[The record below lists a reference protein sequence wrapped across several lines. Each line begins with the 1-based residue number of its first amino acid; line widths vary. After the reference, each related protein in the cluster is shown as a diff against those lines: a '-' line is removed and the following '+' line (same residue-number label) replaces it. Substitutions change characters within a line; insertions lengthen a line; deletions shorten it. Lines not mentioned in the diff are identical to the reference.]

1 MQERFR
7 QDAGATKKVR
17 TTRTKES
24 AHLWKTK
31 VGHRETEGEF
41 GRKTATLKAKGA
53 APTREGCRQD
63 AGATKTFGA
72 SKAMAVANFRSKF
85 GSPEER
91 NRLAQF
97 YASLTEGELQQ
108 LAREGTSLTE
118 EARAA
123 LALEMSKRGMAV
135 DSSDLARDA
144 EDSPAERG
152 RPEMRDLLTIRQF
165 RDLPEALLAKS
176 ALESAGIECFLG
188 DDNLIRMDWLWSN
201 LLGGIKLRV
210 RQEDAIVA
218 SRLLEGGG
226 ASETDAENSNK

>member
-1 MQERFR
+1 
-7 QDAGATKKVR
+7 
-17 TTRTKES
+17 
-24 AHLWKTK
+24 
-31 VGHRETEGEF
+31 
-41 GRKTATLKAKGA
+41 
-53 APTREGCRQD
+53 
-63 AGATKTFGA
+63 
-72 SKAMAVANFRSKF
+72 MAVANFRSKF

-97 YASLTEGELQQ
+97 YAALTDGELQQ

-123 LALEMSKRGMAV
+123 LALEMSRRGMTVEA
-135 DSSDLARDA
+135 SDLARGA
-144 EDSPAERG
+144 EDSTPRA

-176 ALESAGIECFLG
+176 VLDSAGIECFLG

-226 ASETDAENSNK
+226 AEGDLDGSQK

>member
-1 MQERFR
+1 M
-7 QDAGATKKVR
+7 T
-17 TTRTKES
+17 
-24 AHLWKTK
+24 
-31 VGHRETEGEF
+31 
-41 GRKTATLKAKGA
+41 
-53 APTREGCRQD
+53 
-63 AGATKTFGA
+63 
-72 SKAMAVANFRSKF
+72 VANFRSKF

-97 YASLTEGELQQ
+97 YAALTDGELQQ
-108 LAREGTSLTE
+108 LARESTSLTE
-118 EARAA
+118 EARTA
-123 LALEMSKRGMAV
+123 LASEISRRGVAV
-135 DSSDLARDA
+135 DASDLTTDA
-144 EDSPAERG
+144 EDLAAPRG

-218 SRLLEGGG
+218 SRLLEGGDASGG
-226 ASETDAENSNK
+226 ADSEK

>member
-1 MQERFR
+1 
-7 QDAGATKKVR
+7 
-17 TTRTKES
+17 
-24 AHLWKTK
+24 
-31 VGHRETEGEF
+31 
-41 GRKTATLKAKGA
+41 
-53 APTREGCRQD
+53 
-63 AGATKTFGA
+63 
-72 SKAMAVANFRSKF
+72 MALANFRSKF

-123 LALEMSKRGMAV
+123 LALEMSKRGMVA
-135 DSSDLARDA
+135 DGSDLARDA
-144 EDSPAERG
+144 EGSAAERG

-218 SRLLEGGG
+218 SRLLESGG
-226 ASETDAENSNK
+226 AEGDLDCSQK